1 MRRWFPR
8 LLAVADAIQFV
19 AFAVRP
25 FLTCQALA
33 LGASLTDVGDEP
45 LVHLGRRGPVRRRP
59 GGHVTGYSR
68 ICAGQRSTPAPST
81 VDSGTTRNAS
91 GKISDY

>member
-33 LGASLTDVGDEP
+33 LRRPSPTWAMNRSFISV
-45 LVHLGRRGPVRRRP
+45 VAGRFGRRP
-59 GGHVTGYSR
+59 GGHVTG
-68 ICAGQRSTPAPST
+68 
-81 VDSGTTRNAS
+81 
-91 GKISDY
+91 

>member
-33 LGASLTDVGDEP
+33 LGAPD
-45 LVHLGRRGPVRRRP
+45 R
-59 GGHVTGYSR
+59 
-68 ICAGQRSTPAPST
+68 
-81 VDSGTTRNAS
+81 
-91 GKISDY
+91 

>member
-33 LGASLTDVGDEP
+33 LGASLTDVDDEP
-45 LVHLGRRGPVRRRP
+45 LVHLCRRGSVRHP
-59 GGHVTGYSR
+59 LGGHVIGRSR

-81 VDSGTTRNAS
+81 VDSRATSTTM
-91 GKISDY
+91 G